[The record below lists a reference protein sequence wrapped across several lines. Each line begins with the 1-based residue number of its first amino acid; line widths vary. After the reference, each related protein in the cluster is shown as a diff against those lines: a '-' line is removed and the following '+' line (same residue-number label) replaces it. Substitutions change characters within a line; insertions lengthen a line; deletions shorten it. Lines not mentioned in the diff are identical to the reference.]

1 MFLNAFFMLRSI
13 DAERFIGTVDLYSL
27 LSLSSADSI
36 AFSAAAV
43 FGGTPRQE
51 PQDKNVEGGDRNEGH
66 VLKPGIGTM
75 EAVLDL
81 RFARRRQALEAQ
93 LPGVRVE

>member
-1 MFLNAFFMLRSI
+1 MLRSI
-13 DAERFIGTVDLYSL
+13 DAERFIGKKLRIVYTLIYRV
-27 LSLSSADSI
+27 
-36 AFSAAAV
+36 SAAAV

-51 PQDKNVEGGDRNEGH
+51 PQDKHVEGGDRNEGH
-66 VLKPGIGTM
+66 VLKSGIGTM